1 MVVACRRWD
10 TKRVEADCEERERGE
25 GGRRRRRRMV
35 VVEGATIMSGARE
48 GEQDK
53 NGVRGR
59 GGGSGREKKE
69 VEEEAEAG

>member
-1 MVVACRRWD
+1 
-10 TKRVEADCEERERGE
+10 
-25 GGRRRRRRMV
+25 MV
-35 VVEGATIMSGARE
+35 VVEGATITIYMSGARE

>member
-25 GGRRRRRRMV
+25 GRRRMV

-48 GEQDK
+48 GEEDK

-59 GGGSGREKKE
+59 GGDSGREKKE
-69 VEEEAEAG
+69 EAEAG